1 MRRTACVL
9 AVMGVLLSA
18 GPAAALQLSPLDF
31 ASLGSLNATGDLVLN
46 TDTLQLSGGASF
58 TGVLDSTSHA
68 AVFTFDRIQ
77 TTNVSVI
84 GSNPLALLSKGD
96 AVFNGTFMLLNAVEI
111 AAGGTVSLTNGASLS
126 SGSTLSIFSQDIL
139 LVGGANVVSGGTLT
153 LATTQG
159 LVPQGSVTVGNISI
173 TSQSGTNVFHSFNA
187 FNVQPGEIQLFSGGV
202 NLGGGTLTGAILA
215 SGSSQP
221 VIVGVAPVPVPSALV
236 LFATGLVACGG
247 VLHRRLKGAKVR

>member
-1 MRRTACVL
+1 VVIGAL
-9 AVMGVLLSA
+9 FSA

-31 ASLGSLNATGDLVLN
+31 SSLGSLNATGDLVLN

-68 AVFTFDRIQ
+68 AVFTFDSIQ

-96 AVFNGTFMLLNAVEI
+96 AVFNGNVTSLNSGGFEI
-111 AAGGTVSLTNGASLS
+111 AAAGTVSLTNGASLS
-126 SGSTLSIFSQDIL
+126 SGSTLSIFSQDLL

-159 LVPQGSVTVGNISI
+159 LVPQGTVTAGNISI
-173 TSQSGTNVFHSFNA
+173 TSQSGTNLFHSFNA
-187 FNVQPGEIQLFSGGV
+187 FNVQPGEIQLFSGGL
-202 NLGGGTLTGAILA
+202 NLGGAMLTGATLA
-215 SGSSQP
+215 SGSSLP
-221 VIVGVAPVPVPSALV
+221 VIFGVAPVPVPSALV

-247 VLHRRLKGAKVR
+247 VLRRRLNGTKAR

>member
-1 MRRTACVL
+1 M
-9 AVMGVLLSA
+9 
-18 GPAAALQLSPLDF
+18 
-31 ASLGSLNATGDLVLN
+31 
-46 TDTLQLSGGASF
+46 
-58 TGVLDSTSHA
+58 
-68 AVFTFDRIQ
+68 FTFDRIQ

-96 AVFNGTFMLLNAVEI
+96 AVFNGTFMSLNAVEI

-159 LVPQGSVTVGNISI
+159 LVPQGSVTAGNISI

-247 VLHRRLKGAKVR
+247 VLHRRLKGTKAR